1 MYIYQ
6 NYHSHKDFTNPRVP
20 DCAVHI
26 EDYAKR
32 AASLGHSILS
42 TVEHGWQ
49 GNYYECY
56 KIAKKYNLKLLIGAE
71 AYWVKDRLEKDNTN
85 SHICL
90 LAKNENGRQALNDIL
105 SEANLTGFYNRP
117 RVDIPLL
124 LSLPPEDIWVTTAC
138 IAFWYYEDIE
148 DIIVQLYNHFKDNF
162 FLEVQ
167 YHNTDKQR
175 ELNKKIQDL
184 HYKYNIP
191 IIMGC
196 DSHYILEEDSKIR
209 DDFLLSKNM
218 EYSDE
223 IGWYLDYPDGDTAYT
238 RFANQGVLSHDE
250 IIEAISN
257 TNKFLDVEN
266 YNDYIFN
273 SEIKMPSIY
282 PSLSQNEKDDI
293 YRGII
298 SDSWN
303 SYKPQ
308 VDQTKIPLYES
319 EINNEMQV
327 VIDTKMSDYFLI
339 NHAVIKKGK
348 ENGGV
353 LTTTGRGCFTG
364 DALVNTL
371 YGEKKICDIDIGDI
385 IFDKFGNQQTVTNTF
400 CYHINEPLVEIVTS
414 NMALTRCTLD
424 HKILCWKNNAKK
436 WIKASKLSVGC
447 KLVSPTLNYLYHN
460 SNSNYKYN
468 DITIIAIHFLPRTKT
483 TVYDI
488 EVENTHS
495 YVLNG
500 FVVHNSA
507 VSWITNKLLGFT
519 EVDRIAA
526 SVKMYPDRFMSTTR
540 ILQSGSLPDIDMNVA
555 DATPFALAQKQI
567 LGDDH
572 AYPMLAYGTMQKS
585 AAWKLYAKSQNI
597 PFEIAN
603 KISEEIK
610 KYELAL
616 KHADEDEKDSIDP
629 LDYISKEYH
638 QTYLDSAPYL
648 GLIVSWSIAPCSYLL
663 YSGSIRKEIGL
674 VRIKDNICCLMD
686 GHWAEEAHFLKN
698 DLLTVKTVDLTDK
711 IYKRIGIPKHNV
723 NELLDICKPDDPC
736 WKMYSI
742 GATCCLNQVE
752 KTGTSA
758 RISKY
763 KPKNISELCAFVAAI
778 RPGFKSMY
786 KKFETREPFSYGV
799 KAFDNLIQTEE
810 MPYSFVLYQEMEM
823 AAMNYAGIPMD
834 ECYTAIKNIAKKRAD
849 KVLAYKEQFVDG
861 FTKAILN
868 EGKSQQEAEELAH
881 MLWKIVEDS
890 ASYSF
895 NACVSGSTVIM
906 RMHNA
911 EQFTVEEMYKIRHS
925 PSYARLKKQ
934 ISLRG
939 KWATFGYGPALSMFD
954 DKTLHMNNIVDIR
967 IAGIQQT
974 YRITVESGKYID
986 CTAQHKFPTP
996 NGIFHFYDLDVGDE
1010 LYVADQVAFN
1020 FEERKLSGKT
1030 RIERIISIVALDE
1043 EMTYDIEMDEPAHNF
1058 VANEGIITSNSH
1070 SYCVSLDSLYGAW
1083 LKAHYPLEFYE
1094 TALTLYDSKGDKDKM
1109 SALKEEAEKYFNI
1122 HFPPFKFRQDN
1133 RKFVADHK
1141 TNSIM
1146 NKLSSIKGFGM
1157 SVCNLLYQCG
1167 QETNNSFFNVLA
1179 WLDKHSFKSSK
1190 VEPLIKIGYFSEFG
1204 NTAKLLRLLTI
1215 WDYFNQGTTKKI
1227 SKDKLKEPLLSF
1239 VKDHGTDLNQKGE
1252 PLKTYTITDMQ
1263 GLLQDIEYYI
1273 LFETDIPEVDIHVLM
1288 ENQREILGYI
1298 DITTNDPND
1307 RRKLFIEDIFPL
1319 MDKWSGKG
1327 GVWKYRVKTKSIGSG
1342 KSAELSLSTGLYN
1355 MVPIQKGN
1363 IINCIKDPVKDK
1375 KGYWNLTEYEVIG

>member
-124 LSLPPEDIWVTTAC
+124 LSLPPQDVWVTTAC

-148 DIIVQLYNHFKDNF
+148 DIIVQLYHHFKDNF

-175 ELNKKIQDL
+175 ELNKKIQTL
-184 HYKYNIP
+184 HNTYHIP

-218 EYSDE
+218 EYGDE

-282 PSLSQNEKDDI
+282 PNLSQIEKDDI
-293 YRGII
+293 YKGII
-298 SDSWN
+298 HDSWD

-319 EINNEMQV
+319 EIKNEMQV

-353 LTTTGRGCFTG
+353 LTTTGRG
-364 DALVNTL
+364 
-371 YGEKKICDIDIGDI
+371 
-385 IFDKFGNQQTVTNTF
+385 
-400 CYHINEPLVEIVTS
+400 
-414 NMALTRCTLD
+414 
-424 HKILCWKNNAKK
+424 
-436 WIKASKLSVGC
+436 
-447 KLVSPTLNYLYHN
+447 
-460 SNSNYKYN
+460 
-468 DITIIAIHFLPRTKT
+468 
-483 TVYDI
+483 
-488 EVENTHS
+488 
-495 YVLNG
+495 
-500 FVVHNSA
+500 SA

-616 KHADEDEKDSIDP
+616 KHADEDDKDSIDP

-736 WKMYSI
+736 WEMYSS

-758 RISKY
+758 RIAKY

>member
-90 LAKNENGRQALNDIL
+90 LAKNENGRQSLNDIL

-124 LSLPPEDIWVTTAC
+124 LSLPAKDVWVTTAC
-138 IAFWYYEDIE
+138 VAFWYYEDIE
-148 DIIVQLYNHFKDNF
+148 DIIVQLYDHFKDNF

-175 ELNKKIQDL
+175 ELNKKIQNL
-184 HYKYNIP
+184 HYKYHIP
-191 IIMGC
+191 LIMGC
-196 DSHYILEEDSKIR
+196 DSHYILEEDSKVR

-238 RFANQGVLSHDE
+238 RFANQGILSHDE
-250 IIEAISN
+250 IVEAIEN

-282 PSLSQNEKDDI
+282 PNLPQEKKDDI
-293 YRGII
+293 YKGII
-298 SDSWN
+298 YDSWN
-303 SYKPQ
+303 LYKPQ

-319 EINNEMQV
+319 EIHNEMQV

-353 LTTTGRGCFTG
+353 LTTTGRG
-364 DALVNTL
+364 
-371 YGEKKICDIDIGDI
+371 
-385 IFDKFGNQQTVTNTF
+385 
-400 CYHINEPLVEIVTS
+400 
-414 NMALTRCTLD
+414 
-424 HKILCWKNNAKK
+424 
-436 WIKASKLSVGC
+436 
-447 KLVSPTLNYLYHN
+447 
-460 SNSNYKYN
+460 
-468 DITIIAIHFLPRTKT
+468 
-483 TVYDI
+483 
-488 EVENTHS
+488 
-495 YVLNG
+495 
-500 FVVHNSA
+500 SA

-585 AAWKLYAKSQNI
+585 AAWKLYAKSQHI

-686 GHWAEEAHFLKN
+686 GHWAEECHFLKN
-698 DLLTVKTVDLTDK
+698 DLLTVKVVDLIDRV
-711 IYKRIGIPKHNV
+711 YKRIGIPKHNV
-723 NELLDICKPDDPC
+723 NDLLEICKPDDPC
-736 WKMYSI
+736 WKMYSS

-758 RISKY
+758 RIAKY

-911 EQFTVEEMYKIRHS
+911 EQFTVEEMYKIQHS
-925 PSYARLKKQ
+925 PSYARLRNQ
-934 ISLRG
+934 ISLRH

-1030 RIERIISIVALDE
+1030 RIEKITSIVPQKE
-1043 EMTYDIEMDEPAHNF
+1043 EMTYDIEMSEPAHNF

-1094 TALTLYDSKGDKDKM
+1094 TALSLYDSKGDKDKM

-1133 RKFVADHK
+1133 RKFVADHA

-1167 QETNNSFFNVLA
+1167 QETNNSFFNVLS

-1204 NTAKLLRLLTI
+1204 NTAKLLRLLSI

-1252 PLKTYTITDMQ
+1252 PLKTYTITDME

-1273 LFETDIPEVDIHVLM
+1273 LFESDIPEVDIHVLM
-1288 ENQREILGYI
+1288 ENQREILGYV

-1327 GVWKYRVKTKSIGSG
+1327 GIWKYRVKTKSIRSG

>member
-32 AASLGHSILS
+32 AASLGHAILS

-124 LSLPPEDIWVTTAC
+124 LSLPPQDVWVTTAC

-148 DIIVQLYNHFKDNF
+148 DIVVQLYNHFKDNF

-175 ELNKKIQDL
+175 ELNKKIQTL
-184 HYKYNIP
+184 HNTYHIP

-218 EYSDE
+218 EYGDE

-282 PSLSQNEKDDI
+282 PNLSQIEKDDI
-293 YRGII
+293 YKGII
-298 SDSWN
+298 HDSWD

-319 EINNEMQV
+319 EIKNEMQV

-364 DALVNTL
+364 DSYINTVNGIKKLKDICVGDLV
-371 YGEKKICDIDIGDI
+371 
-385 IFDKFGNQQTVTNTF
+385 FDRNGVPQKVLNKFS
-400 CYHINEPLVEIVTS
+400 YEIEEPLVQINRAYSSPSTTKS
-414 NMALTRCTLD
+414 ICTLD
-424 HKILCWKNNAKK
+424 HKILVYKNGEQVWMQAKD
-436 WIKASKLSVGC
+436 IKQGDLLVLPKFVLTDKADEYIDLNKYDEKFCYIPVISV
-447 KLVSPTLNYLYHN
+447 
-460 SNSNYKYN
+460 
-468 DITIIAIHFLPRTKT
+468 DFLPTTKT

-597 PFEIAN
+597 PFKIAN
-603 KISEEIK
+603 KICNKIK

-616 KHADEDEKDSIDP
+616 KHADEDDKDSIDP

-698 DLLTVKTVDLTDK
+698 DQIWVVF
-711 IYKRIGIPKHNV
+711 YGNIG
-723 NELLDICKPDDPC
+723 D
-736 WKMYSI
+736 
-742 GATCCLNQVE
+742 
-752 KTGTSA
+752 
-758 RISKY
+758 
-763 KPKNISELCAFVAAI
+763 
-778 RPGFKSMY
+778 
-786 KKFETREPFSYGV
+786 
-799 KAFDNLIQTEE
+799 
-810 MPYSFVLYQEMEM
+810 
-823 AAMNYAGIPMD
+823 NYAIN
-834 ECYTAIKNIAKKRAD
+834 C
-849 KVLAYKEQFVDG
+849 
-861 FTKAILN
+861 
-868 EGKSQQEAEELAH
+868 
-881 MLWKIVEDS
+881 W
-890 ASYSF
+890 
-895 NACVSGSTVIM
+895 
-906 RMHNA
+906 
-911 EQFTVEEMYKIRHS
+911 
-925 PSYARLKKQ
+925 
-934 ISLRG
+934 
-939 KWATFGYGPALSMFD
+939 
-954 DKTLHMNNIVDIR
+954 
-967 IAGIQQT
+967 
-974 YRITVESGKYID
+974 
-986 CTAQHKFPTP
+986 
-996 NGIFHFYDLDVGDE
+996 
-1010 LYVADQVAFN
+1010 
-1020 FEERKLSGKT
+1020 
-1030 RIERIISIVALDE
+1030 
-1043 EMTYDIEMDEPAHNF
+1043 
-1058 VANEGIITSNSH
+1058 
-1070 SYCVSLDSLYGAW
+1070 DSL
-1083 LKAHYPLEFYE
+1083 
-1094 TALTLYDSKGDKDKM
+1094 
-1109 SALKEEAEKYFNI
+1109 
-1122 HFPPFKFRQDN
+1122 
-1133 RKFVADHK
+1133 
-1141 TNSIM
+1141 
-1146 NKLSSIKGFGM
+1146 
-1157 SVCNLLYQCG
+1157 
-1167 QETNNSFFNVLA
+1167 
-1179 WLDKHSFKSSK
+1179 KH
-1190 VEPLIKIGYFSEFG
+1190 VE
-1204 NTAKLLRLLTI
+1204 
-1215 WDYFNQGTTKKI
+1215 
-1227 SKDKLKEPLLSF
+1227 
-1239 VKDHGTDLNQKGE
+1239 
-1252 PLKTYTITDMQ
+1252 
-1263 GLLQDIEYYI
+1263 LQREYYC
-1273 LFETDIPEVDIHVLM
+1273 
-1288 ENQREILGYI
+1288 
-1298 DITTNDPND
+1298 
-1307 RRKLFIEDIFPL
+1307 
-1319 MDKWSGKG
+1319 
-1327 GVWKYRVKTKSIGSG
+1327 
-1342 KSAELSLSTGLYN
+1342 A
-1355 MVPIQKGN
+1355 
-1363 IINCIKDPVKDK
+1363 
-1375 KGYWNLTEYEVIG
+1375 